1 MKIKTKIL
9 KMKINFQASKRYFK
23 KAIFIILTLLVIG
36 FLGYRFKDKFLAG
49 VVNNEPIFRFQ
60 LANRLSSLYGKTVL
74 EDLIVEK
81 LIFQEAKKKVVT
93 VTPEEVN
100 QELVNIQKQL
110 GEKTDLDSLLALQ
123 GVKKADFLGQIK
135 IQILLKKMLQN
146 EIAVSEEE
154 ITKFLKENQKSMTAT
169 TEAGLKKEAKETLEQ
184 QKMTEK
190 LNPWVSNL
198 LSKAKILR
206 FVR

>member
-1 MKIKTKIL
+1 
-9 KMKINFQASKRYFK
+9 MKINFQASKRYFK

>member
-1 MKIKTKIL
+1 
-9 KMKINFQASKRYFK
+9 MKINFQASKRYFK

-206 FVR
+206 FVK